1 MVLPKILILLTL
13 LGGIGV
19 YSKDWSTASAGKV
32 GISSSPTTNV
42 QQAFKYLFTWLI
54 LINILLIVILCIYL
68 YRKMKTIWDL
78 QTGTSGV
85 TDKFQTDQTMRSRMA
100 GLNNPDFDGQVMRDL
115 NVDERR
121 NDNVVSSRNSGSTTT
136 PVVAT
141 PGSTAPVV
149 ATPGSTATTTSHVH
163 AAGGA
168 DSDSDSGSLNRG
180 SHQELTRTPME
191 RRRGL
196 SNSAGGGP
204 P

>member
-1 MVLPKILILLTL
+1 
-13 LGGIGV
+13 
-19 YSKDWSTASAGKV
+19 
-32 GISSSPTTNV
+32 
-42 QQAFKYLFTWLI
+42 
-54 LINILLIVILCIYL
+54 
-68 YRKMKTIWDL
+68 
-78 QTGTSGV
+78 
-85 TDKFQTDQTMRSRMA
+85 MA

-121 NDNVVSSRNSGSTTT
+121 NDNVVSSRNYGSATT

-168 DSDSDSGSLNRG
+168 DSDSDSDSGSLNRG
-180 SHQELTRTPME
+180 SHQELTRTPMK
-191 RRRGL
+191 RRQRL